1 VPPHRLRVAV
11 QADAYLDPQALE
23 RSQHRTV
30 QERPVGLQGHVHLGR
45 HAGTERADQVG
56 QPLGARQQRLAA
68 VQDDVDAREGVPA
81 GMLGNPLH
89 RLADH
94 RLVHSLGQS
103 PPALICHFIDIAV
116 RAGQVTPAVDF
127 QDKLP
132 ERDGLMPRFPD
143 CAHIKLE

>member
-1 VPPHRLRVAV
+1 VPPHCLRVAV

-30 QERPVGLQGHVHLGR
+30 QERPVGLQGHVHLGG
-45 HAGTERADQVG
+45 HAGTERTDQVG

-68 VQDDVDAREGVPA
+68 VQDDVDAREGMPA
-81 GMLGNPLH
+81 GMLGNPLYG
-89 RLADH
+89 LADH
-94 RLVHSLGQS
+94 LLVHSLRQP

-116 RAGQVTPAVDF
+116 RTGQVASTVDF

-132 ERDGLMPRFPD
+132 KRDGLMSRFPD
-143 CAHIKLE
+143 CAHI